1 MLQSVRGVIVGMFHF
16 ICREAL
22 LNMTKWWSVD
32 FVYNHSLGLLRSG
45 DSLSL
50 DLIAVL
56 VDFGVAAGSLVVVT
70 AIMFLQL
77 IFLLV
82 SVWLFCKCWFISW
95 HGAVTNINIKNKFGI
110 KINGAKT
117 AKI

>member
-1 MLQSVRGVIVGMFHF
+1 LIVGMFHF

-22 LNMTKWWSVD
+22 LNLSSWWYTD
-32 FVYNHSLGLLRSG
+32 FINNSALGNE
-45 DSLSL
+45 SLSL
-50 DLIAVL
+50 SFNLDCIALITDLFLAC
-56 VDFGVAAGSLVVVT
+56 GSLAVVT

-95 HGAVTNINIKNKFGI
+95 NPNNTVFIVANKRD
-110 KINGAKT
+110 AS
-117 AKI
+117 